1 MSEDDVLGFDLG
13 SEVWAYDLF
22 VAGFLIFLKN
32 FEISLTSLFDLA
44 RIGNRMTNIK
54 DGLATSLPLFAGDWM
69 FLIWGENLDL
79 TLLLK
84 VVLLSSTYR
93 ES

>member
-1 MSEDDVLGFDLG
+1 
-13 SEVWAYDLF
+13 

-69 FLIWGENLDL
+69 FLI
-79 TLLLK
+79 
-84 VVLLSSTYR
+84 
-93 ES
+93 